1 MRIVSIENVIQD
13 LFFDP
18 FGLKRSKKRLRSE
31 QLQEVV
37 TGCLSGSLTPALST
51 STITLPGDKIYLTPG
66 CRGNAMT
73 RVIVRPRMRGITI
86 THPVPLRLP

>member
-13 LFFDP
+13 LIFDP
-18 FGLKRSKKRLRSE
+18 SGPKRSKKRLRSE
-31 QLQEVV
+31 QFYEAV

-51 STITLPGDKIYLTPG
+51 PTITLPGDKIYLTPG

-73 RVIVRPRMRGITI
+73 RVIVRPRVRGITI
-86 THPVPLRLP
+86 THPVPLQVP